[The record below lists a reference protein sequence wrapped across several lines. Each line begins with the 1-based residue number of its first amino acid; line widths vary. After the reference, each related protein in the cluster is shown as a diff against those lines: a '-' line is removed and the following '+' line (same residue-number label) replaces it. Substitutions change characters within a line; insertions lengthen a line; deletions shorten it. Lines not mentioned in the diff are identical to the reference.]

1 MTFDRASNG
10 HRITSDRHR
19 MALNNIDAH
28 LVGPH
33 RLLGSNLSDIPV
45 KKPWLTYA
53 GWAKQYGDVMHL
65 QMSGDHIVLLSSV
78 KAANDLLD
86 KRSRIY
92 SGRGNEDVVKTTRW
106 YFNMAFQNY
115 GETWRKNRRIYQ
127 QHFRPDAVATRL
139 RPSIEKCIGVFLRN
153 LFDTPERFMDHIDI
167 CVHCHA
173 LPLRQVRSLG
183 PTRTI
188 NNARKDLHD
197 LREIPVELIRRNIE
211 SNVENDGLLAQVMR
225 EKLEDDN
232 SAEEIEAI
240 KDMAAIAFSASADTT
255 LSSTGTFFLA
265 MARNPEVQYKAQQ
278 EIDSDRKRPSTRS

>member
-1 MTFDRASNG
+1 
-10 HRITSDRHR
+10 
-19 MALNNIDAH
+19 
-28 LVGPH
+28 
-33 RLLGSNLSDIPV
+33 
-45 KKPWLTYA
+45 
-53 GWAKQYGDVMHL
+53 
-65 QMSGDHIVLLSSV
+65 MSGDHIVLLSSV

-106 YFNMAFQNY
+106 YFNGSVVTSDLPHLALNASIAFQNY
-115 GETWRKNRRIYQ
+115 SETWRKNRRIYQ

-153 LFDTPERFMDHIDI
+153 LFDTPERFMDHID
-167 CVHCHA
+167 
-173 LPLRQVRSLG
+173 
-183 PTRTI
+183 
-188 NNARKDLHD
+188 
-197 LREIPVELIRRNIE
+197 E

-240 KDMAAIAFSASADTT
+240 KDMAAIAFAASADTT

-265 MARNPEVQYKAQQ
+265 MVRNPEVQYKAQQ